1 MSDPTVQ
8 RFAPKLIRTI
18 DRAVEYT
25 KSVISYGKALEKPP
39 ERRLH
44 RLHLIVADVVE
55 LLGID
60 KDSRIEWVN
69 DIPDDLEINVD
80 SEQLFRVIMNLCRNA
95 IQAML
100 ANNEGSM
107 VARLKLQAR
116 RDDNLVTLRI
126 SDTGPG
132 IPARIREKLFQPFEG
147 SASPGGTGLGLAIA
161 AELIRAHGGTIEM
174 ESTSSSGTVFVV
186 RMPDPES
193 Q

>member
-1 MSDPTVQ
+1 
-8 RFAPKLIRTI
+8 
-18 DRAVEYT
+18 
-25 KSVISYGKALEKPP
+25 
-39 ERRLH
+39 
-44 RLHLIVADVVE
+44 
-55 LLGID
+55 
-60 KDSRIEWVN
+60 
-69 DIPDDLEINVD
+69 LEINVD

-100 ANNEGSM
+100 ADDEGSM
-107 VARLKLQAR
+107 VARLRLQAER
-116 RDDNLVTLRI
+116 NDNLVTLRI

-186 RMPDPES
+186 RMPDPVS
-193 Q
+193 K